1 MSSFQLVS
9 IADANYLNSINE
21 LTSIIANAFKNGS
34 EITQTGDNIKIT
46 NSVAKSITNAVLAT
60 TNGNEQIRKAVQQVV
75 DLDANTIM
83 SYQNNQQSIYITS
96 SSSGTPNIF
105 RN

>member
-21 LTSIIANAFKNGS
+21 LTSIIANTFKSGS

-46 NSVAKSITNAVLAT
+46 NSVAKSITND
-60 TNGNEQIRKAVQQVV
+60 GNEPIRKAVQQVV

-83 SYQNNQQSIYITS
+83 SYQNDQQSIYITS